1 MEERLQKVLAQAGV
15 ASRRACEELILAG
28 RVTVNG
34 RVIKELGTKVD
45 PEKCKIEVDRRPV
58 GGKEDHV
65 YILLNKPA
73 GYVTTAYDPQGRK
86 TVLDLVTG
94 INARIYPVGRLDL
107 DTSGLLILTN
117 DGTLTN
123 DLIHPSREVKKKYR
137 ALVRGIPSEADLE
150 KMRRGL
156 ILEDG
161 LTAPAQV
168 RLLQSA
174 GANALIDVTIH
185 EGRNR
190 QVRRMFGAIGHPVLR
205 LERVAFGF
213 LTLKNL
219 PLGHWRK
226 LTLGEIQKLRRLAGK
241 NR

>member
-34 RVIKELGTKVD
+34 KVIKELGTKVD
-45 PEKCKIEVDRRPV
+45 SEKCKIEVDRRPV
-58 GGKEDHV
+58 RGKEEHV
-65 YILLNKPA
+65 YILLNKPV
-73 GYVTTAYDPQGRK
+73 GYVTTACDPQGRK

-94 INARIYPVGRLDL
+94 INVRIYPVGRLDL

-117 DGTLTN
+117 DGALTN
-123 DLIHPSREVKKKYR
+123 ALIHPSREVKKKYR
-137 ALVRGIPSEADLE
+137 ALVRGIPSETALE
-150 KMRRGL
+150 KIRRGL

-168 RLLQSA
+168 KFHQRT
-174 GANALIDVTIH
+174 GENAVIDVTIH

-190 QVRRMFGAIGHPVLR
+190 QVRRMFTAIGHPVLR
-205 LERVAFGF
+205 LQRVAFGF

-219 PLGHWRK
+219 PYGQWRK
-226 LTLGEIQKLRRLAGK
+226 LTPEEIHRLRQLVGK